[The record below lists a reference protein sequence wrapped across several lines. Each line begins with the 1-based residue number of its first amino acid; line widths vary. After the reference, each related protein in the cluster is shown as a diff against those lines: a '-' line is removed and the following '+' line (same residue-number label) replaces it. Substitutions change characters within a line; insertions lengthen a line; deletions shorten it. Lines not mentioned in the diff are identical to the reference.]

1 METDDVRTET
11 AKNAFERLPT
21 GTETV
26 LVVDD
31 DNNVRALIR
40 ETLKMKGYHV
50 LEAQFNSGALMASGR
65 HRGPIHLMIADVM
78 MPGINGRELGRRLEL
93 LRPDMRILYIS
104 GYPKEVLLDENIL
117 EERSFFLQKPVS
129 PETLLPKV
137 REILDATGSSH
148 QSTDNEND
156 EFVLNMLQSLLNRKK
171 DYDLSKEQ
179 TAKLESLLIEY
190 EEARLACE
198 AEFMVAELH
207 IQTLAQNDQTP
218 AAEIEAALRNSERAQ
233 TTARLEGLK
242 ALQTAEAIL
251 SQEQRQKMVAAYPHG
266 RRRVGDPMRPL

>member
-1 METDDVRTET
+1 MNDVRTET
-11 AKNAFERLPT
+11 AKSAFERLPT
-21 GTETV
+21 GTETI

-78 MPGINGRELGRRLEL
+78 MPGINGRELGRRLES
-93 LRPDMRILYIS
+93 LRPDTKILYVS
-104 GYPKEVLLDENIL
+104 GYPREVLLEENIL
-117 EERSFFLQKPVS
+117 EDGSVFLQKPLS
-129 PETLLPKV
+129 PEMLLPKV
-137 REILDATGSSH
+137 RELLDATGGYP
-148 QSTDNEND
+148 QNTDHAND
-156 EFVLNMLQSLLNRKK
+156 EFVLNMLQSLLTRKK
-171 DYDLSKEQ
+171 EFELSKEQ
-179 TAKLESLLIEY
+179 TAKLEALLIEY

-207 IQTLAQNDQTP
+207 IQTLAQDDQTP

-233 TTARLEGLK
+233 TTVRLEGLK
-242 ALQTAEAIL
+242 TLQAAEAML
-251 SQEQRQKMVAAYPHG
+251 SSEQRQKMVAAYPHG
-266 RRRVGDPMRPL
+266 RRRLGDPMRPL

>member
-137 REILDATGSSH
+137 REI
-148 QSTDNEND
+148 
-156 EFVLNMLQSLLNRKK
+156 
-171 DYDLSKEQ
+171 
-179 TAKLESLLIEY
+179 
-190 EEARLACE
+190 
-198 AEFMVAELH
+198 
-207 IQTLAQNDQTP
+207 
-218 AAEIEAALRNSERAQ
+218 
-233 TTARLEGLK
+233 
-242 ALQTAEAIL
+242 
-251 SQEQRQKMVAAYPHG
+251 
-266 RRRVGDPMRPL
+266 

>member
-1 METDDVRTET
+1 VRTET
-11 AKNAFERLPT
+11 AKSAFERLPT
-21 GTETV
+21 GTETI
-26 LVVDD
+26 LLVDD

-78 MPGINGRELGRRLEL
+78 MPGVNGRELGRRLES
-93 LRPDMRILYIS
+93 LRPDMKTLYIS
-104 GYPKEVLLDENIL
+104 GYPREVLQEEHIL
-117 EERSFFLQKPVS
+117 EDGSVFLQKPLS

-137 REILDATGSSH
+137 RELLDATGGYH
-148 QSTDNEND
+148 QSTDHAND
-156 EFVLNMLQSLLNRKK
+156 EFVLNMLQSLLTRKK
-171 DYDLSKEQ
+171 EFELSKEQ
-179 TAKLESLLIEY
+179 TAKLEALLIEY

-207 IQTLAQNDQTP
+207 IQTLAQDDQTP

-242 ALQTAEAIL
+242 TLQAAEAML
-251 SQEQRQKMVAAYPHG
+251 SSEQRQKMVAAYPHG

>member
-11 AKNAFERLPT
+11 AKSAFERLPT
-21 GTETV
+21 GTETI

-31 DNNVRALIR
+31 DNNVRALLQ

-65 HRGPIHLMIADVM
+65 HRGTIHLMIADVM

-93 LRPDMRILYIS
+93 LRPDMKILYIS
-104 GYPKEVLLDENIL
+104 GYPKEVLLDEKIL
-117 EERSFFLQKPVS
+117 DEKSFFLQKPLS
-129 PETLLPKV
+129 PETLLPKI
-137 REILDATGSSH
+137 REILDATAGYHESAEH
-148 QSTDNEND
+148 END
-156 EFVLNMLQSLLNRKK
+156 EFVLTMLQSLLTRKK
-171 DYDLSKEQ
+171 DFELSKEQ
-179 TAKLESLLIEY
+179 TAKLEALLIEY

-207 IQTLAQNDQTP
+207 IQTLAQDDQTP
-218 AAEIEAALRNSERAQ
+218 IADIEAALRISERAQ
-233 TTARLEGLK
+233 TTVRLEGLK
-242 ALQTAEAIL
+242 TLQTAEGLLAP
-251 SQEQRQKMVAAYPHG
+251 EQRQKMMAAYPHG

>member
-1 METDDVRTET
+1 MRTET
-11 AKNAFERLPT
+11 AKSAFERLPT
-21 GTETV
+21 GTETI
-26 LVVDD
+26 LIVDD

-65 HRGPIHLMIADVM
+65 HRGIIHLMIADVM

-93 LRPDMRILYIS
+93 LRPDTKILYIS
-104 GYPKEVLLDENIL
+104 GYPKEVLLDEKIL
-117 EERSFFLQKPVS
+117 EERSSFLQKPLS

-137 REILDATGSSH
+137 REILDAIGSYH

-156 EFVLNMLQSLLNRKK
+156 EFVMNMLQSLLTRKK
-171 DYDLSKEQ
+171 EFELSKEQ

-198 AEFMVAELH
+198 AEFMVVELH
-207 IQTLAQNDQTP
+207 IQTLAQDDQTP
-218 AAEIEAALRNSERAQ
+218 AAEIEAALRNSE
-233 TTARLEGLK
+233 
-242 ALQTAEAIL
+242 
-251 SQEQRQKMVAAYPHG
+251 
-266 RRRVGDPMRPL
+266 

>member
-11 AKNAFERLPT
+11 AKSAFERLPT

-65 HRGPIHLMIADVM
+65 HRGLIHLMIADVM

-93 LRPDMRILYIS
+93 LRPDTKILYIS

-117 EERSFFLQKPVS
+117 EERSAFLQKPLS

-148 QSTDNEND
+148 QSADHEND

-190 EEARLACE
+190 EETRLACE

-233 TTARLEGLK
+233 TTVRLEGLK

-251 SQEQRQKMVAAYPHG
+251 SQEQRQKMIAAYPHG